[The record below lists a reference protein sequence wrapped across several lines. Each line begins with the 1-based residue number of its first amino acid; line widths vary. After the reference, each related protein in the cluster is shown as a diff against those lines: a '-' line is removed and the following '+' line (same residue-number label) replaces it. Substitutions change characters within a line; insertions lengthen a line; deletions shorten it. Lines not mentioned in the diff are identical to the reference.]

1 MAAVGRGLTERGM
14 GVAGPAGPHLAEMAP
29 PPPAW
34 TLIVP
39 AKGQVQVGCEPR
51 PVGLWDRLRLSGRGC
66 SGGLAGGAAA
76 GGGGDS
82 LQVCRSRSR
91 PSAPACVGFPA
102 PVTGEQESLVPESRR
117 LWQETSQLGGRGR
130 GSSCWGPHTEGKG
143 AAVLTA
149 LWPLGP
155 PQPPPPLG
163 VHEGSPGGNPWKV
176 LVTQVTLVKSGF
188 SVS

>member
-1 MAAVGRGLTERGM
+1 MGQGLTQWGL

-34 TLIVP
+34 TLIVL
-39 AKGQVQVGCEPR
+39 AKGQVQVGCGTDCGSP
-51 PVGLWDRLRLSGRGC
+51 D
-66 SGGLAGGAAA
+66 GAAA
-76 GGGGDS
+76 EGLLETLRRERGGDS
-82 LQVCRSRSR
+82 LRVCGSRSR
-91 PSAPACVGFPA
+91 PSAPACVEFPV

-117 LWQETSQLGGRGR
+117 LWQETSQLGGR

-163 VHEGSPGGNPWKV
+163 VQEGSPGGNPWKV
-176 LVTQVTLVKSGF
+176 LVTQVTLVK
-188 SVS
+188 